1 MEKQF
6 STIDFYIAAALMA
19 ENYELVDYYRQ
30 GGFTTFI
37 FTETPELNDYVKC
50 YYSEK
55 ALIEATKFGRAIKN
69 LKSLIH
75 SISISTS
82 KSVNNNESNNNTK
95 GAK

>member
-1 MEKQF
+1 MEKHF
-6 STIDFYIAAALMA
+6 STIDFYAAAALMA

-37 FTETPELNDYVKC
+37 FEDTQELHDYTKI

-55 ALIEATKFGRAIKN
+55 SLIEPIKFGRAIKN

-75 SISISTS
+75 SINLSTS
-82 KSVNNNESNNNTK
+82 QSVNNNGFNNNYKGTK
-95 GAK
+95 

>member
-6 STIDFYIAAALMA
+6 STSDFYAAAALMA
-19 ENYELVDYYRQ
+19 ENYALVDYYRQ

-37 FTETPELNDYVKC
+37 FQDSPELHEYTTQ

-55 ALIEATKFGRAIKN
+55 TLIEPIKFGRAIKN

-75 SISISTS
+75 SLTISTS
-82 KSVNNNESNNNTK
+82 QPQNNNGFNNCKGTK
-95 GAK
+95 

>member
-6 STIDFYIAAALMA
+6 STIDFYVAAALMA

-30 GGFTTFI
+30 SGFTTFL
-37 FTETPELNDYVKC
+37 FNETPDLNNYIKQ

-55 ALIEATKFGRAIKN
+55 ALIEPTKFGRAIKN

-75 SISISTS
+75 SISLSTS
-82 KSVNNNESNNNTK
+82 KSVNNNAFNNSK
-95 GAK
+95 GSK

>member
-6 STIDFYIAAALMA
+6 STIDFYCAAALMA

-30 GGFTTFI
+30 GGFTTFL
-37 FTETPELNDYVKC
+37 FKDTPNLNNYIKC

-55 ALIEATKFGRAIKN
+55 ALIEPGRYGRAIKN

-82 KSVNNNESNNNTK
+82 KSVNNNGFNNIRQ
-95 GAK
+95 GQ

>member
-6 STIDFYIAAALMA
+6 TTIDFYAAAALMA
-19 ENYELVDYYRQ
+19 ENYELQDYNRQ

-37 FTETPELNDYVKC
+37 FNNTTELHDYTAR

-55 ALIEATKFGRAIKN
+55 TLIEPIKFGRAIKN

-75 SISISTS
+75 SLTISTS
-82 KSVNNNESNNNTK
+82 QSQNNNGFYNKSK
-95 GAK
+95 GQ

>member
-1 MEKQF
+1 
-6 STIDFYIAAALMA
+6 MA

-37 FTETPELNDYVKC
+37 FKDSPELHDYTKR

-55 ALIEATKFGRAIKN
+55 ALIEPIKYGRAIKN

-82 KSVNNNESNNNTK
+82 KSVNNNGFFKNST
-95 GAK
+95 GQ

>member
-6 STIDFYIAAALMA
+6 STIDFYVAAALMA
-19 ENYELVDYYRQ
+19 EKYELVDYYRQ

-37 FTETPELNDYVKC
+37 FIDSPEINNYIKR

-55 ALIEATKFGRAIKN
+55 ALIEPIKFGRAIKN

-82 KSVNNNESNNNTK
+82 KSVNNNEFNNNYKGTK
-95 GAK
+95 

>member
-6 STIDFYIAAALMA
+6 STIDFYAAAALMA

-30 GGFTTFI
+30 GGFTTFL
-37 FTETPELNDYVKC
+37 FNDTPDLNDYIKR

-55 ALIEATKFGRAIKN
+55 ALIDPVKYGRTIKN

-82 KSVNNNESNNNTK
+82 QPKQNNGFNNISK
-95 GAK
+95 GQ

>member
-1 MEKQF
+1 MEKHF
-6 STIDFYIAAALMA
+6 STIDFYCAAALMA

-37 FTETPELNDYVKC
+37 FSDSPELNGYIKR

-55 ALIEATKFGRAIKN
+55 ALIEPIKYGRAIKN

-82 KSVNNNESNNNTK
+82 KSVNNNGFFKNST
-95 GAK
+95 GQ